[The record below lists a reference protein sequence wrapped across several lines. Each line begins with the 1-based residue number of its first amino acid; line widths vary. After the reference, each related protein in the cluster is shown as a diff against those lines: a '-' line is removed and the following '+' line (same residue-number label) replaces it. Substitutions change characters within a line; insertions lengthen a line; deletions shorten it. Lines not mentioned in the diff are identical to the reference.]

1 VSAFTWNPAWAS
13 ASDSIVSIANKLAV
27 ANDTSVRRV
36 LHWLVEGDV
45 HQRQSVWVPSARVA
59 IGVAHKLGLD
69 VRSIRTRFFGVQG
82 GPVERRALRIGVRWC
97 PQCVV
102 EFRHNADCQRQGRA
116 TCPEHGVLIHDG
128 CPACGTLFDPFGD
141 VPWSC
146 SACGTRVAQTP
157 WNWPAAYRG
166 EGRLRAQPAPVGQL
180 PATASAELAAIFWCE
195 GHVDEQRVRAL
206 AFEEFSALAD
216 DLLGPH
222 RLCVAKQPDVSMTRF
237 SPAHFGCP
245 ASAAIQR
252 AAAWAGVQLEAEGGW
267 PDHRAG
273 ADTLFP
279 LVLAAVRMRPKA
291 QVASRLSQLAR
302 SWVLE
307 AFHQLEVD
315 TNATPGSSDWRPTA
329 PRRPPDRAIPS
340 DPWPIPAVSDEQ
352 LVNAARHLY
361 HRCRWAPKSVTCTSF

>member
-1 VSAFTWNPAWAS
+1 VSAFTWNPAWA
-13 ASDSIVSIANKLAV
+13 ADNDSIVSIANKLAV
-27 ANDTSVRRV
+27 ANDTSVRHV
-36 LHWLVEGDV
+36 LQWLVEGDV
-45 HQRQSVWVPSARVA
+45 QQRQSLWVPSARVA
-59 IGVAHKLGLD
+59 IGVAQKLDLD

-82 GPVERRALRIGVRWC
+82 GTVERRELRIGVRWC

-128 CPACGTLFDPFGD
+128 CPACGTLFDPFSHL
-141 VPWSC
+141 PWSC
-146 SACGTRVAQTP
+146 NACGTPVAQTP

-166 EGRLRAQPAPVGQL
+166 EERPMALPAPVGPS
-180 PATASAELAAIFWCE
+180 PAGASAETADIFWC
-195 GHVDEQRVRAL
+195 GGRVDEQRVRAL
-206 AFEEFSALAD
+206 AFEEFSAMAD
-216 DLLGPH
+216 ELLGPH

-245 ASAAIQR
+245 VSAAIQR

-279 LVLAAVRMRPKA
+279 LVLWAVHMRPKSQMA
-291 QVASRLSQLAR
+291 PRLRLLTR
-302 SWVLE
+302 SWVLD
-307 AFHQLEVD
+307 AFHQVKID
-315 TNATPGSSDWRPTA
+315 TDATPGSSDWRPMA
-329 PRRPPDRAIPS
+329 PRRSSGRAVPS

-361 HRCRWAPKSVTCTSF
+361 HRCRWEPKSVTCTAF